1 MSRTWRR
8 NATRR
13 LALALPLI
21 GVAYA
26 APPLNAQ
33 NDFRNLIRD
42 DVEAVLAH
50 WNAPGVA
57 ISVVRDG
64 ELLFAGGFGTVRA
77 HGGQPVDAHTLTT
90 VASVTKAFNGVVA
103 GMLVDD
109 GLLHWDDPVITHVP
123 DFRFAERW
131 RSEQITVR
139 DLLAHRTGL
148 PFAPGGLTD
157 NDFAAADVLALLPDA
172 PPRITFRERMD
183 YSQVN
188 LVLFAEVVRRVS
200 GRSWSEF
207 VAERLLEPLG
217 MRATYAGTRA
227 FLDAHPDSAV
237 HGVMGRSVVRNGA
250 AVDTAWTGIAD
261 VYSPAGGIVTTAS
274 DMAAFMARLLDDGS
288 TAERRLL
295 SDAVIAELFRPV
307 VVDAN
312 YYVDAVA
319 PTTRL
324 VTYGLGWIAHQFAG
338 SLVLEHAGTGFGN
351 SVVALLPETG
361 VGVFVSTGANDGLDS
376 IRMVSALKF
385 LLIDHAHGR
394 PPDDWIGRLGA
405 GIRR

>member
-1 MSRTWRR
+1 MTRYWRR
-8 NATRR
+8 HATR
-13 LALALPLI
+13 ALALPLI

-33 NDFRNLIRD
+33 NGFRDLIRD

-57 ISVVRDG
+57 VSVVRDG
-64 ELLFAGGFGTVRA
+64 ELLFAGGFGTTRA
-77 HGGQPVDAHTLTT
+77 HGGHPVDAHTLTT

-109 GLLHWDDPVITHVP
+109 GRLHWDDPVIAHVP

-148 PFAPGGLTD
+148 PFAPGGLTA
-157 NDFAAADVLALLPDA
+157 NDLTAADVLALLPDA
-172 PPRITFRERMD
+172 PPRIAFRERMD

-188 LVLFAEVVRRVS
+188 LVVFAEVVHRVS
-200 GRSWSEF
+200 GSDWPEF
-207 VAERLLEPLG
+207 VAARLLEPLG

-227 FLDAHPDSAV
+227 FLDAHPDTAAS
-237 HGVMGRSVVRNGA
+237 GIMGRSVVRNGA
-250 AVDTAWTGIAD
+250 AVDAAWAGVAD

-274 DMAAFMARLLDDGS
+274 DMAAFMARLLDGGT
-288 TAERRLL
+288 TAGRRLL
-295 SDAVIAELFRPV
+295 SDSVITELFRPV
-307 VVDAN
+307 VIDAN
-312 YYVDAVA
+312 YYVEAIA

-324 VTYGLGWIAHQFAG
+324 VTYGLGWIAHEYAG

-351 SVVALLPETG
+351 SVVALLPETS
-361 VGVFVSTGANDGLDS
+361 VGVFISTGANDGLDS

-385 LLIDHAHGR
+385 VLIDHALGR
-394 PPDDWIGRLGA
+394 PRDDWIGRLGA
-405 GIRR
+405 GIQR

>member
-1 MSRTWRR
+1 MRG
-8 NATRR
+8 

-21 GVAYA
+21 GVASA

-33 NDFRNLIRD
+33 NDFRDLIRD

-57 ISVVRDG
+57 ISVVRNG
-64 ELLFAGGFGTVRA
+64 EVLYAGGFGTTRA
-77 HGGQPVDAHTLTT
+77 RGGRPVDAHTLAT

-109 GLLHWDDPVITHVP
+109 GRLHWDDPVITHVP

-148 PFAPGGLTD
+148 PLAPGGLTD
-157 NDFAAADVLALLPDA
+157 NDLTAGDVLALLPDA
-172 PPRITFRERMD
+172 PPRIGFRERMD

-188 LVLFAEVVRRVS
+188 LVVFAEVVRRVS
-200 GRSWSEF
+200 GRGWSEF
-207 VAERLLEPLG
+207 VTERLLEPLG

-227 FLDAHPDSAV
+227 FLDAYPDTAAS
-237 HGVMGRSVVRNGA
+237 GTMGRSVVRNGA
-250 AVDTAWTGIAD
+250 AVDTAWIGIAD
-261 VYSPAGGIVTTAS
+261 VYSPAGGIATTAS
-274 DMAAFMARLLDDGS
+274 DMAAFMALLLDGGI
-288 TAERRLL
+288 AAGRRLL
-295 SDAVIAELFRPV
+295 SDAVIAELFKPV
-307 VVDAN
+307 VIDAN
-312 YYVDAVA
+312 YYVEAIA

-324 VTYGLGWIAHQFAG
+324 VTYGLGWIAHDYAG

-361 VGVFVSTGANDGLDS
+361 VGVFISTGANDGLDS

-385 LLIDHAHGR
+385 LLIDYALGR
-394 PPDDWIGRLGA
+394 PRTDWIGRLGA
-405 GIRR
+405 DIRR